1 MPERKG
7 GRGRCDG
14 MAHVLRDGERTRRD
28 DLGVKM
34 EGVGMTIKC
43 SSCGFDNQ
51 EAMVFC
57 GKCAAPLLPVC
68 QGVAVGIGANGA
80 VQGD

>member
-1 MPERKG
+1 
-7 GRGRCDG
+7 
-14 MAHVLRDGERTRRD
+14 
-28 DLGVKM
+28 M